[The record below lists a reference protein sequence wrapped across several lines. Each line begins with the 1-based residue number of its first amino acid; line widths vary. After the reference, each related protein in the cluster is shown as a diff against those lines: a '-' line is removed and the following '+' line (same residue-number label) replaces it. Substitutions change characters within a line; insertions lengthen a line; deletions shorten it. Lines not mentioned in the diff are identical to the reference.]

1 MRNRSRKP
9 VEEEP
14 ERSWTAVLIA
24 NTAVA
29 GFYAAMYVVSPALV
43 TYILL
48 WFAPIFLSIVNA
60 IVGYHMYSGRRQKI
74 ITTIA
79 VAFLLLWGTCSAA
92 IFLLPV
98 FL

>member
-1 MRNRSRKP
+1 MRNENTDPRKNEMP
-9 VEEEP
+9 
-14 ERSWTAVLIA
+14 RGWTAVLLA
-24 NTAVA
+24 NAAVV

-48 WFAPIFLSIVNA
+48 WFAPIILSIVNA
-60 IVGYHMYSGRRQKI
+60 IVGYHMYSGRRRKI
-74 ITTIA
+74 ISTIA